1 MRVSSDTKEE
11 TRRRILD
18 AAHRLFA
25 RNGFAET
32 TTRDIAGAAKIAA
45 GTLFNYFPTK
55 EALAASLVADA
66 LESAREETRTSP
78 VAGETLEEDLFA
90 LMASTLRHLTPHRRY
105 LSAALEVTLRPA
117 TFEAA
122 EASEAGRA
130 RHEHLQTVR
139 RLIGERGRAASLSA
153 PTLHLYWTLYL
164 GVLSFWASDRSP
176 GQEQTRALVDR
187 SVRAFAAC
195 LEPNTKESPNDLIA

>member
-1 MRVSSDTKEE
+1 MSVLILCLTPGRALRYQYEHAHIVARAAMRVSSDTKEE

-18 AAHRLFA
+18 VAHRLFA

-78 VAGETLEEDLFA
+78 VSGETLEEDLFA

-105 LSAALEVTLRPA
+105 L
-117 TFEAA
+117 
-122 EASEAGRA
+122 
-130 RHEHLQTVR
+130 
-139 RLIGERGRAASLSA
+139 
-153 PTLHLYWTLYL
+153 
-164 GVLSFWASDRSP
+164 
-176 GQEQTRALVDR
+176 
-187 SVRAFAAC
+187 
-195 LEPNTKESPNDLIA
+195 